1 MEDTILVP
9 IAPAELF
16 DKIAILEIKE
26 QRSSDPEKLTNVH
39 YELNL
44 LRDIFDKQIK
54 PTPKLDM
61 LLAKLRELSANG
73 WDIED
78 GKRRCE
84 KEKKFDD
91 EFIQYARGAFK
102 NNDKRATVKKEI
114 NLILGSKIM
123 EEKLYE
129 KQSWQMEL

>member
-1 MEDTILVP
+1 MESTILVP

-16 DKIAILEIKE
+16 DKISILEIKE
-26 QRSSDPEKLTNVH
+26 QRISDLEKLKNVR
-39 YELNL
+39 YELGL
-44 LRDIFDKQIK
+44 LRDIFNKHIK
-54 PTPKLDM
+54 PTPELDM
-61 LLAKLRELSANG
+61 LLAKLRELSAKG

-91 EFIQYARGAFK
+91 EFIEYARGAFK
-102 NNDKRATVKKEI
+102 NNDERATVKKEI
-114 NLILGSKIM
+114 NLILGSKIV

-129 KQSWQMEL
+129 KYS

>member
-9 IAPAELF
+9 VAPAELF

-26 QRSSDPEKLTNVH
+26 QRIGDPEKLKNVR
-39 YELNL
+39 YELKL
-44 LRDIFDKQIK
+44 LRDIYNKHIN
-54 PTPKLDM
+54 PTPELHI
-61 LLAKLRELSANG
+61 LLGKLRELSTNG

-102 NNDKRATVKKEI
+102 NNDERAAVKKEI
-114 NLILGSKIM
+114 NLILGSKIA
-123 EEKLYE
+123 EEKSYE
-129 KQSWQMEL
+129 KQS

>member
-26 QRSSDPEKLTNVH
+26 QRISDPEKLKNVK

-44 LRDIFDKQIK
+44 LREIFNKHINS
-54 PTPKLDM
+54 TPELETLLDR
-61 LLAKLRELSANG
+61 LRELSAKG

-84 KEKKFDD
+84 KEKKFDN
-91 EFIQYARGAFK
+91 EFIEYARGAFK
-102 NNDKRATVKKEI
+102 NNDERAVVKKEV
-114 NLILGSKIM
+114 NLILGSKIV
-123 EEKLYE
+123 EEKSYE
-129 KQSWQMEL
+129 K